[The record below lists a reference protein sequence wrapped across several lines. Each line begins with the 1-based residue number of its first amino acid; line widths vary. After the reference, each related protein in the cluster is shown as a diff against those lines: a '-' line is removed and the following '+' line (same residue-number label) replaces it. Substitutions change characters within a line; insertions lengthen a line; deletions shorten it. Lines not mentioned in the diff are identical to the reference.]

1 MTTIGQ
7 RKISRGDDSN
17 EDDNRTGVNDA
28 KGDANR
34 AVVTM
39 TGQGTISRGDDS
51 NGDED
56 RTGDN
61 DAKGDN
67 NRTMVMMTEHGENE
81 ER

>member
-34 AVVTM
+34 AVVMM

-67 NRTMVMMTEHGENE
+67 NRTMVMMTEHGKNE